1 MSKIFKKTKAFT
13 LIETLVAIAILMAS
27 IAGPMAIVNKSMRSS
42 VLAKDKF
49 IAAYLAEEAI
59 ELIKARRDYNIA
71 NNRTWYEGIFDEN
84 LGADQNTYIALNTTG
99 GPIATEF
106 LYPEADGCPVSISGG
121 GEFEASGACLML
133 YDDDSARFQYGYNVS
148 NNYKISPY
156 ERKIIVDKRNDNE
169 LTISAVVNQ
178 MTNSSDSDGVIVNT
192 YTLTRSLFNK

>member
-59 ELIKARRDYNIA
+59 ELIKARREYNIA

-84 LGADQNTYIALNTTG
+84 LGANQNTYLALNTTE
-99 GPIATEF
+99 GPIATTF
-106 LYPEADGCPVSISGG
+106 LSTDCPVSISGG
-121 GEFEASGACLML
+121 GEFESSGACLML

-148 NNYKISPY
+148 TNYKISPY
-156 ERKIIVDKRNDNE
+156 ERKIIIDKRSDNE
-169 LTISAVVNQ
+169 LTVSAVVNQ
-178 MTNSSDSDGVIVNT
+178 MTNSSNSNGVIVNT